1 MEITQKETSNKQES
15 KDVGSLN
22 AFIQKA
28 KADKTNE
35 EFGKYFNSIFSF
47 LFYQYA
53 ENFHCKPDTVGDM
66 IQGIKYL
73 YFMRGD
79 K

>member
-1 MEITQKETSNKQES
+1 MEITQKETSDKQES

-22 AFIQKA
+22 AFILKA
-28 KADKTNE
+28 KANKTNE
-35 EFGKYFNSIFSF
+35 KFGKYFNSIFSF

>member
-1 MEITQKETSNKQES
+1 MEITQKETSNKQEC

-35 EFGKYFNSIFSF
+35 KFGKYFNSIFSF

>member
-35 EFGKYFNSIFSF
+35 KFEEYFNDITEFW
-47 LFYQYA
+47 FYQYTEA
-53 ENFHCKPDTVGDM
+53 FHCKPDTIEDM
-66 IQGIKYL
+66 LMGIKYL
-73 YFMRGD
+73 YFKTEDR
-79 K
+79 

>member
-1 MEITQKETSNKQES
+1 MEITQKETSNNQES

-35 EFGKYFNSIFSF
+35 KFGKYFNSIFSF

>member
-1 MEITQKETSNKQES
+1 MEITQKKTSNIQES

-35 EFGKYFNSIFSF
+35 KFGKYFNSIFSF
-47 LFYQYA
+47 LFYQYT
-53 ENFHCKPDTVGDM
+53 ESFHCKPDTVGDM

>member
-1 MEITQKETSNKQES
+1 MEITQKKTSNIQES

-35 EFGKYFNSIFSF
+35 KFGKYFNSIFSF

>member
-35 EFGKYFNSIFSF
+35 KFEKYFNSIFSF

>member
-1 MEITQKETSNKQES
+1 MEITQKETPNKQES

-35 EFGKYFNSIFSF
+35 KFGKYFNSIFSF

>member
-1 MEITQKETSNKQES
+1 MEITQKETSNKRES

-35 EFGKYFNSIFSF
+35 KFGKYFNSIFSF

>member
-1 MEITQKETSNKQES
+1 VEITQKETSNKQES

-35 EFGKYFNSIFSF
+35 KFGKYFNSIFSF

>member
-1 MEITQKETSNKQES
+1 MEITQKETSSKQES

-35 EFGKYFNSIFSF
+35 KFGKYFNSIFSF

>member
-22 AFIQKA
+22 AFILKA
-28 KADKTNE
+28 KANKTNE
-35 EFGKYFNSIFSF
+35 KFGKYFNSIFSF

>member
-1 MEITQKETSNKQES
+1 MEITQKETSNKQEG

-35 EFGKYFNSIFSF
+35 KFGKYFNSIFSF